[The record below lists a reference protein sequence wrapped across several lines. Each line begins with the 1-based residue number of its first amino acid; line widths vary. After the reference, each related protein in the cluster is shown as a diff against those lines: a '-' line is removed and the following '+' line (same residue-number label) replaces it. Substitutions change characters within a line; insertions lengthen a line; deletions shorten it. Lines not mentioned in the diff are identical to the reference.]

1 MFHLGFHKNATSFVS
16 NWFMGFP
23 PFFIKWL
30 KGGQT
35 GRGSRERERERERE
49 KEGAI
54 VREREKE
61 GAIEP
66 RRKQLQGIKRL
77 TGLDFRGLRAFPS
90 FMGARLNN
98 TPDENCCETL

>member
-35 GRGSRERERERERE
+35 GRGSREREREREKERE
-49 KEGAI
+49 GGGDSE
-54 VREREKE
+54 RERERRRGRSSQE
-61 GAIEP
+61 GSSY
-66 RRKQLQGIKRL
+66 KGSK
-77 TGLDFRGLRAFPS
+77 D
-90 FMGARLNN
+90 
-98 TPDENCCETL
+98 